1 MSRVTSDTR
10 HGASRLLTEC
20 IPLRA
25 GERLAIFFDSST
37 ASFAKLIE
45 AEAKHLKMD
54 VLPIAVSAADYAR
67 LKDPEQLPKLQE
79 QAIMSSR
86 AVIIAF
92 GSGHGTLAYRR
103 RLLDQAVDDSRF
115 VALLPNATPKLLA
128 YGVAI
133 DYALVERKCEEL
145 AAALLIGDHAEV
157 HTGDT
162 KSKWGRQT
170 LHVFLGRHERLPITS
185 TGILQRG
192 TWGNV
197 PGGETFI
204 APLEGKAFGKYVLN
218 GAYKN
223 CVLDP
228 SDPICLSFEAG
239 ELIKV
244 EGSPDVTK
252 PFLDLLQWE
261 PSSGKRSELHLAEL
275 GIGVN
280 EGLHV
285 LTGNALF
292 DEKLSGTIHIAV
304 GENLMYGGR
313 LKSYLHEDLIARE
326 PDLFIDG
333 RPVLKNGNYVLDPGH
348 WYDSVQML
356 EIRDP
361 QLRENARIAKSGN
374 HAYCR
379 DGALRVHRD
388 VGLQRICTYTVGDE
402 TVRKLLG
409 ELWPMLPDPPETINL
424 PDLERRWNPE
434 VGLEQAGKLH
444 GLLSVLRKHHLV
456 EFLTAIDQN

>member
-1 MSRVTSDTR
+1 MR

-25 GERLAIFFDSST
+25 GERLAIFFDTAT
-37 ASFAKLIE
+37 ASFAKLVE
-45 AEAKHLKMD
+45 AEAKHLKLN
-54 VLPIAVSAADYAR
+54 VLSIAVSAADYAR
-67 LKDPEQLPKLQE
+67 LKDPEQLPKQQE

-86 AVIIAF
+86 AVIIAL
-92 GSGHGTLAYRR
+92 GSSHGSLAYRR

-115 VALLPNATPKLLA
+115 VALLPNATPELLA

-133 DYALVERKCEEL
+133 DYAPVERKCEEL
-145 AAALLIGDHAEV
+145 AAALLSGDHAEV
-157 HTGDT
+157 HTGDH

-204 APLEGKAFGKYVLN
+204 APLEDKTFGRYVLN

-228 SDPICLSFEAG
+228 NDPICLSFESG
-239 ELIKV
+239 ELVQV
-244 EGSPDVTK
+244 EGSPEVTK
-252 PFLDLLQWE
+252 PFLDLLQWD
-261 PSSGKRSELHLAEL
+261 PGSGKRSGLHLAEL

-280 EGLHV
+280 EGLNV

-313 LKSYLHEDLIARE
+313 LKSYLHEDLVARE

-333 RPVLKNGNYVLDPGH
+333 RPILINGNYVLDPSH
-348 WYDSVQML
+348 WYDSVQMP

-361 QLRENARIAKSGN
+361 QLRKNARVAKSGH
-374 HAYCR
+374 HAYCK

-402 TVRKLLG
+402 TVRELLG
-409 ELWPMLPDPPETINL
+409 KLWPIIPDPPETINL
-424 PDLERRWNPE
+424 PGLERRWNPE
-434 VGLEQAGKLH
+434 GGSDKSGELH
-444 GLLSVLRKHHLV
+444 GLLSILRKHHLI
-456 EFLTAIDQN
+456 EFLAGIDEN